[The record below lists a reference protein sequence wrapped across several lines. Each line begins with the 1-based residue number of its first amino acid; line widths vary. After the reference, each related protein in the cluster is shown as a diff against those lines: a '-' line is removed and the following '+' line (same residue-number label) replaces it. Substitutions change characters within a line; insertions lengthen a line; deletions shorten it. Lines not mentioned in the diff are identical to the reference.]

1 VTDSQPL
8 PPRASEQDQLTT
20 LFDLGS
26 QVTSVLA
33 LDELLPQVPA
43 LLARLIE
50 FDAFAL
56 YLEDKRR
63 AELAIAYAVGYPE
76 REVRERRIAV
86 GEGLVGRAV
95 TEGRGFIANDLALE
109 RRYIP
114 IVPGMQAT
122 IVVPLAIK
130 GRPIG
135 VMNVLSRRAGAFDDR
150 DLPLVGQ
157 FAALVAVAIEN
168 ARLFERE
175 RESAEIFE
183 MLADIGR
190 ELSSILD
197 LDELLTRLAHLTRRL
212 VDYRTF
218 GVLLLDEE
226 TQELE
231 MKLALKYDERITL
244 PRVPVGEGLVG
255 YAAKHKQPVVVP
267 DVSKDPRY
275 IRVVD
280 DVRSELVI
288 PLLVQDRCIGV
299 FDLESPQLG
308 AFDKWHVEVLTLLA
322 SHAAVAIEN
331 ARLYEA
337 VRANQE
343 RMERELQFARR
354 VQAALLPSGL
364 PLRMRGVD
372 VAARLTSAQEL
383 GGDFYDLLSPEP
395 NTLVVA
401 VGDVS
406 GKGVP
411 AALYG
416 AFAGELVRG
425 RTFRRRYTRE
435 RTNPAAV
442 LKTMNTILHER
453 QLEGYFATLC
463 YASFDLKR
471 RVVAV
476 ANSGLPFPVRVSAG
490 GCQQVRLAG
499 IPLGP
504 FSDVTYD
511 EVTLDLSP
519 GDLFVFCS
527 DGAFDTENEAGE
539 DFGAARLLEVVAT
552 ARHLPARRVVDAIFE
567 AVAAF
572 RGEAPP
578 TDDTTVVAVRIT

>member
-1 VTDSQPL
+1 VTDSPPQ
-8 PPRASEQDQLTT
+8 PPRASEQDQLAT

-56 YLEDKRR
+56 YLLDKRHGQ
-63 AELAIAYAVGYPE
+63 LAIAYAVGYPE
-76 REVRERRIAV
+76 HEVRDRRIDV
-86 GEGLVGRAV
+86 GQGLVGRAV
-95 TEGRGFIANDLALE
+95 AEGRGFLANDLAHE
-109 RRYIP
+109 PRYLP

-122 IVVPLAIK
+122 IVVPLAVQ

-135 VMNVLSRRAGAFDDR
+135 AMNVLSHHTHAFADR
-150 DLPLVGQ
+150 DVPLVGQ

-183 MLADIGR
+183 MLADIAR

-212 VDYRTF
+212 VEYRTF
-218 GVLLLDEE
+218 GVLLLDEA

-231 MKLALKYDERITL
+231 MTLALKYGERVTL
-244 PRVPVGEGLVG
+244 PRIPLGHGLVG
-255 YAAKHKQPVVVP
+255 YAAQHRVPVMVP

-275 IRVVD
+275 IKLVE

-288 PLLVQDRCIGV
+288 PLLVKDRCIGV

-322 SHAAVAIEN
+322 SHAAVAIDN

-343 RMERELQFARR
+343 RIERELHFARR
-354 VQAALLPSGL
+354 VQAALLPSGP
-364 PLRMRGVD
+364 PLRLRGVD
-372 VAARLTSAQEL
+372 VAARLTSAHEL

-395 NTLVVA
+395 HTLVVA

-411 AALYG
+411 AALYS

-442 LKTMNTILHER
+442 LATMNTILHER

-463 YASFDLKR
+463 YASFDLRR
-471 RVVAV
+471 RVVTL
-476 ANSGLPFPVRVSAG
+476 ANSGLPFPVRAWAG
-490 GCQQVRLAG
+490 GCEQIRLAG
-499 IPLGP
+499 IPLGL
-504 FSDVTYD
+504 FGEVAYD
-511 EVTLDLSP
+511 ETTLDLGA

-527 DGAFDTENEAGE
+527 DGAFDAENGAGE
-539 DFGAARLLEVVAT
+539 DLGTARLLEAVAG
-552 ARHLPARRVVDAIFE
+552 ARHLPARGVVDAIFS
-567 AVAAF
+567 AIAAF
-572 RGEAPP
+572 QGEAAP

>member
-1 VTDSQPL
+1 VTQPQPL
-8 PPRASEQDQLTT
+8 PPRASEQDQLAT

-33 LDELLPQVPA
+33 LDELLPQVPV

-56 YLEDKRR
+56 YLLDKRR
-63 AELAIAYAVGYPE
+63 EQLAIAYAVGYPE
-76 REVRERRIAV
+76 HEVRDRRIGL

-95 TEGRGFIANDLALE
+95 AEGQGFIVNDLSLE
-109 RRYIP
+109 QRYIP
-114 IVPGMQAT
+114 IVSGMQAT

-130 GRPIG
+130 GQSIG
-135 VMNVLSRRAGAFDDR
+135 AMNVLSRHVGAFEGR

-197 LDELLTRLAHLTRRL
+197 LDELLTRLAQLTRRL

-226 TQELE
+226 SQELE
-231 MKLALKYDERITL
+231 MKLALKYGERIAL
-244 PRVPVGEGLVG
+244 PRIPLGEGLVG
-255 YAAKHKQPVVVP
+255 HAAKHRQPVVVA
-267 DVSKDPRY
+267 DVSQDPRY
-275 IRVVD
+275 IRLVD

-299 FDLESPQLG
+299 FDLESPELG
-308 AFDKWHVEVLTLLA
+308 AFDKWHAEVLTLLA
-322 SHAAVAIEN
+322 GHAAVAIEN
-331 ARLYEA
+331 ARLYETI
-337 VRANQE
+337 RANQE
-343 RMERELQFARR
+343 RIERELQFARR

-364 PLRMRGVD
+364 PPRMKGVD
-372 VAARLTSAQEL
+372 VAARLTPAREL
-383 GGDFYDLLSPEP
+383 GGDFYDLLSPEA

-425 RTFRRRYTRE
+425 RTFRRRYTGL

-442 LKTMNTILHER
+442 LATMNTILHER

-471 RVVAV
+471 RAV
-476 ANSGLPFPVRVSAG
+476 TLANAGLPFPVRAWAG
-490 GCQQVRLAG
+490 GCEPVRLAG

-504 FSDVTYD
+504 FGEVIYD
-511 EVTLDLSP
+511 EATLGLSA

-527 DGAFDTENEAGE
+527 DGVFDAENDAGE
-539 DFGAARLLEVVAT
+539 DFGGARLLDVVSAS
-552 ARHLPARRVVDAIFE
+552 RQLPARAVVDAIFD

-572 RGEAPP
+572 QGEAAAH
-578 TDDTTVVAVRIT
+578 DDTTVVAVRIT

>member
-1 VTDSQPL
+1 MTDSQPL

-95 TEGRGFIANDLALE
+95 REGRGFIANDLALE

-135 VMNVLSRRAGAFDDR
+135 AMNVLSRRAGAFDDR

-218 GVLLLDEE
+218 GVLLLDEQ

-231 MKLALKYDERITL
+231 MKLALKYDERITV

-255 YAAKHKQPVVVP
+255 YAAQHKQPVVVP

-337 VRANQE
+337 VRTNQE
-343 RMERELQFARR
+343 RMEGELQFARR

-364 PLRMRGVD
+364 PLRLRGVD

-476 ANSGLPFPVRVSAG
+476 ANSGLPFPVRVSAW

-539 DFGAARLLEVVAT
+539 DFGSARLLEVVAA

-567 AVAAF
+567 AVGAF